1 MEIGGALQAGVI
13 LEERQRQCL
22 CRRGEQEKVGV
33 EGFVLGMRRILFL
46 LKFRVVIG
54 LP

>member
-13 LEERQRQCL
+13 LEARQRQCL

-33 EGFVLGMRRILFL
+33 EGFCAGNEGHSFL